1 MGAYSSDTIALVITH
16 PNSHPMQNQPTNQ
29 NDNNRPATNGAAD
42 EHGAASSESL
52 VASEMSVG
60 QGAVTGEEGTEENK
74 EANPASMGQN
84 PDRERLS
91 GNRSN

>member
-1 MGAYSSDTIALVITH
+1 
-16 PNSHPMQNQPTNQ
+16 MQNQPANQ
-29 NDNNRPATNGAAD
+29 PDNNRPTTSGAAAD
-42 EHGAASSESL
+42 EQAADSGESL

-60 QGAVTGEEGTEENK
+60 QGAVTDEEGTEENK

>member
-1 MGAYSSDTIALVITH
+1 
-16 PNSHPMQNQPTNQ
+16 MQNQPTNQ
-29 NDNNRPATNGAAD
+29 NDTNRPADSSAAD
-42 EHGAASSESL
+42 QQAAASSESL

-60 QGAVTGEEGTEENK
+60 QGAVTGEEGTQENK

>member
-1 MGAYSSDTIALVITH
+1 
-16 PNSHPMQNQPTNQ
+16 MQNQPANQ
-29 NDNNRPATNGAAD
+29 NDNNRPAANGAAD

-74 EANPASMGQN
+74 EANPVSMGQN